1 MQRLHQ
7 LLNSLNPQQVKV
19 LRNYL
24 TSFSTRDGNTK
35 YWKLASLLLKNK
47 ERVPSVKEC
56 SEKIYRSQP
65 DGRIE
70 QLKNRVYAK
79 VLDSLLIDINTN
91 RDISGDVNHP
101 VQIKLRK
108 KMLLYDLLKYTSLR
122 ESVGLEMIKDI
133 VAPAREHELFVI
145 LLDALYILKW
155 NYGLRKGADFFNKLN
170 KEIEQA
176 EKWKRYA
183 QRAQDLYVQLGQFS
197 TFNTKADKNRLI
209 EFLNSSIAELKQYYL
224 ESGVKSIGYFMRTF
238 EMTSFQ
244 LNKEPEKAKE
254 AALAII
260 DLMDAN
266 KVIAFKIR
274 YGVCYSYIA
283 EFEAEMGHYE
293 QAINYINKARPFMGQ
308 SVINTAVSK
317 RLELNIYILK
327 DDFHKAIEIADDL
340 LKTSPQVTGD
350 FRRDIIFYFKACCH
364 FMLGEYRECARLLG
378 QKFQLTRDKLGWE
391 VNIRFMRIMTL
402 VEQNK
407 PDEAFSMVQSLHKHM
422 ERYKQIKDLS
432 ERDHMLLMVFRE
444 LAREGFAFQRPTD
457 KVYRYLLLLLEKG
470 KPHSWEP
477 LSPELIR
484 IHDWIIRKYE
494 HFVPPAPAKKKTE
507 PREKVKGNA

>member
-1 MQRLHQ
+1 MERLHQ
-7 LLNSLNPQQVKV
+7 LLCSLNPQQVKV

-47 ERVPSVKEC
+47 ERVPSLKEC
-56 SEKIYRSQP
+56 SEKIYRSAP

-79 VLDSLLIDINTN
+79 ALDSLLIDINTN
-91 RDISGDVNHP
+91 RDVIDDASHP
-101 VQIKLRK
+101 VRIRLRK
-108 KMLLYDLLKYTSLR
+108 KMLLYDILKYTPLR

-133 VAPAREHELFVI
+133 IAPAKEYELFVI

-155 NYGLRKGADFFNKLN
+155 SYGLRKGEEFFDRLK
-170 KEIEQA
+170 KDIEKA
-176 EKWKRYA
+176 EKCKQYS
-183 QRAQDLYVQLGQFS
+183 QRAQDLYVQLGQYS
-197 TFNTKADKNRLI
+197 TFNTKAHKQRLL
-209 EFLNSSIAELKQYYL
+209 EFLQSSILELKQYYI
-224 ESGVKSIGYFMRTF
+224 ETGVKSIGYFMRIF
-238 EMTSFQ
+238 EMTNHQ
-244 LNKEPEKAKE
+244 IQKQPEKAKE
-254 AALAII
+254 AVFAII
-260 DLMDAN
+260 DLMNEN
-266 KVIAFKIR
+266 KVIAFKGR
-274 YGVCYSYIA
+274 YGACYLNLS
-283 EFEAEMGHYE
+283 EFEVEMGNYDE
-293 QAINYINKARPFMGQ
+293 ALQYVEKSISLFAGSNIN
-308 SVINTAVSK
+308 VSIGRKMVLDICFLKGDHK
-317 RLELNIYILK
+317 RSLEL
-327 DDFHKAIEIADDL
+327 AESL
-340 LKTSPQVTGD
+340 LETNATVTGD
-350 FRRDIIFYFKACCH
+350 FRRDIIFYYKACCH

-444 LAREGFAFQRPTD
+444 LAKEGFAFQRPTD

-477 LSPELIR
+477 LSPELIK

-507 PREKVKGNA
+507 PKEKVKGNA